1 MSDNSIFPFID
12 TSLYQDNAENDQ
24 LEELC
29 EYAFDFKN
37 NCLLKNEA
45 GQNYYVYRNDA
56 LKIWIYKALMTPR
69 YRHLAYTEDYGNE
82 MYDLIAQSIDQEVLL
97 LELKRYVTEALMY
110 NEYIRELSGFEFEIN
125 GSAIFI
131 KFTVTSIYGEL
142 QYEQEMKEGVG

>member
-1 MSDNSIFPFID
+1 MSGNSIFPFID
-12 TSLYQDNAENDQ
+12 TSLYQENAENDQ

-29 EYAFDFKN
+29 EYAFDFEN

-82 MYDLIAQSIDQEVLL
+82 MYNLIAQSIDQEVLL

-110 NEYIRELSGFEFEIN
+110 NEYIRELSGFEFEIK
-125 GSAIFI
+125 GSAVLI